1 MSTKSRQPET
11 ASPPVVAKGRTLGV
25 VGAGVMGRTLIQGLL
40 ESGAISNAQVWAG
53 AKTKATCEKA
63 AADLGISVEVDYRA
77 RVPQAGMILVCVK
90 PGQASK
96 VLHDLKEAGLREA
109 TLLISIMAGMSTAQ
123 LESTL
128 ATANP
133 L

>member
-11 ASPPVVAKGRTLGV
+11 APPAVVAKGQTLGV

-63 AADLGISVEVDYRA
+63 AAELGETDVVA
-77 RVPQAGMILVCVK
+77 AATG
-90 PGQASK
+90 
-96 VLHDLKEAGLREA
+96 LH
-109 TLLISIMAGMSTAQ
+109 
-123 LESTL
+123 
-128 ATANP
+128 
-133 L
+133 